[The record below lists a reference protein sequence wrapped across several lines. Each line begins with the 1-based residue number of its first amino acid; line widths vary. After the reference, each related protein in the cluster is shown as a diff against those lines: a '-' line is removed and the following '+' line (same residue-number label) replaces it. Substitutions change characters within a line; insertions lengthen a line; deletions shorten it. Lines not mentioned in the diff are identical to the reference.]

1 MPEAPSAMPA
11 GNHRKG
17 PLPLVLGVTGHR
29 DLRKEDEEPLK
40 KQLRVIFDELAE
52 SNPHTPLQLLS
63 GLAEGADRL
72 AAGVAL
78 ECGVALIAC
87 LPMEK
92 TAYLDD
98 FPALDSRREFQAL
111 LERSLRVVEL
121 PWVEGAAPQP
131 GGAAP
136 PRTPQYQ
143 ALGEYIVTQSQVLIA
158 LWDGIDTKLAGG
170 TSTVVRMQLG
180 LQRDGGDIN
189 PARPLD
195 FPETGPVY
203 QIVTPRVKNP
213 KPSGEPYRIRKL
225 CHREPSGEA
234 AAAEFHAEIFH
245 RMDTF
250 NADTLKKGAALA
262 GAMEQSRGWLMPGE
276 VRSGAAAPLGPL
288 IEHYAL
294 ADGLAI
300 HFQKLTRRSMRLLFF
315 DTGLSAAFLFACF
328 GHGPEAVQFISLVLY
343 VGAALLAFGIY
354 MNAEHGQFK
363 TKYLDYRAL
372 AEGLRLQIF
381 WRLAGLRE
389 DVADFYLRKQKTE
402 LDWIRNA
409 VRVWNAACAGAP
421 PAPALELVRDH
432 WVRDQARFFD
442 RAAKR
447 DHRAGE
453 REKTCSQWLLGAT
466 LVIAAGLILSLSC
479 NREKSWA
486 ILHRNVF
493 ERLGRP
499 EYKMELHGLIVV
511 IMGMLPA
518 IAGVMAGFSLKM
530 AYGEQKKQYERM
542 AKLFG
547 RGAECLDHA
556 LATNDRALAL
566 RTIRD
571 LGREALEENGDWVLL
586 HRERTLEMRIGG

>member
-1 MPEAPSAMPA
+1 MPEESSATPA
-11 GNHRKG
+11 GSRKG

-40 KQLRVIFDELAE
+40 KQLRVIFTELAAG
-52 SNPHTPLQLLS
+52 SPHTPLQLIS

-72 AAGVAL
+72 AAQVAL
-78 ECGVALIAC
+78 ECGVGLIAC

-98 FPALDSRREFQAL
+98 FPATDSRREFQAL
-111 LERSLRVVEL
+111 LERSLQVIEL
-121 PWVEGAAPQP
+121 PWVRDAVPKP
-131 GGAAP
+131 GETGP

-213 KPSGEPYRIRKL
+213 KPAGEPYRIRKL
-225 CHREPSGEA
+225 CHREPSGEEA
-234 AAAEFHAEIFH
+234 AAKFHAEIFH
-245 RMDTF
+245 RMDMF
-250 NADTLKKGAALA
+250 NADALKKEAALA
-262 GAMEQSRGWLMPGE
+262 GARGQSRGWLMPEE
-276 VRSGAAAPLGPL
+276 VRAGAAASLAPL
-288 IEHYAL
+288 IERYAV
-294 ADGLAI
+294 ADALAI
-300 HFQKLTRRSMRLLFF
+300 HYQKLTRRSMRLLFF

-343 VGAALLAFGIY
+343 VAAALLAFGIY

-372 AEGLRLQIF
+372 AEGVRLQVF
-381 WRLAGLRE
+381 WRLSGLRE
-389 DVADFYLRKQKTE
+389 DVADYYLRKQKTE

-409 VRVWNAACAGAP
+409 VRVWNAACPGVP

-432 WVRDQARFFD
+432 WVKDQCRFFE

-447 DHRAGE
+447 DHRASE
-453 REKTCSQWLLGAT
+453 REKRCSQWLLGAT
-466 LVIAAGLILSLSC
+466 LAIAAVLILTLTC
-479 NREKSWA
+479 DREECWA
-486 ILHRNVF
+486 LLHRNIF
-493 ERLGRP
+493 ARLGSP
-499 EYKMELHGLIVV
+499 EYKMELHGLVV
-511 IMGMLPA
+511 MIMGMLPA
-518 IAGVMAGFSLKM
+518 VAGVMAGFSLKM

-556 LATNDRALAL
+556 LATNDHELAIQ
-566 RTIRD
+566 TILD
-571 LGREALEENGDWVLL
+571 LGKEALEENGDWVML